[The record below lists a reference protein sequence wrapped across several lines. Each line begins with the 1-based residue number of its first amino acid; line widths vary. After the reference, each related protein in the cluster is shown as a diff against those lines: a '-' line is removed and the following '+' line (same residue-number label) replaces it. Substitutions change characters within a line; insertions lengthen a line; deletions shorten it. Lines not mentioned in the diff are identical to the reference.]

1 MPGLSPEAL
10 LLILA
15 LAGGYYGYET
25 VVKPVVTTVTH
36 VAKATG
42 HKVAYVFHHTR
53 KQ

>member
-1 MPGLSPEAL
+1 MPSLSPEAL

-15 LAGGYYGYET
+15 LAGGYYGYES
-25 VVKPVVTTVTH
+25 VIKPVATKVTH

-42 HKVAYVFHHTR
+42 HKVAHVFHHTR